1 MSLTTHGKK
10 TNNNK
15 SGAASAN
22 KQRKRKEAEERQAK
36 YTALTLLQKL
46 DRLVQ
51 NGLPS
56 KERVK
61 LLLKVKK
68 EGLIL
73 SNDMKEKLN
82 L

>member
-15 SGAASAN
+15 SGAATAD
-22 KQRKRKEAEERQAK
+22 KQRKRKEAEERQTQ
-36 YTALTLLQKL
+36 YSSLTLLQKL

-51 NGLPS
+51 NGLPQ

-61 LLLKVKK
+61 LLLRVKK

-73 SNDMKEKLN
+73 SNDMREKLN